1 MFNPK
6 LFPTT
11 SKICVRNF
19 SSYLLIVISQS
30 YKKNLEKIDIQNG
43 PKHVIDVT
51 TELMEQFSQNKSF
64 LWGWNDGIMNLLCFW
79 RYLVE
84 EKIKIDDIASDIG
97 SFIFGPL
104 LINCNLFSFTV
115 FKTKHEIILFKMQKQ
130 SLSVKYHSGQS
141 FMGILNGKK
150 CFKWMIQKRMSI

>member
-1 MFNPK
+1 VFNPK

-11 SKICVRNF
+11 SKICVRKF
-19 SSYLLIVISQS
+19 SSYLLIVIFQS
-30 YKKNLEKIDIQNG
+30 HKKHREKIDIKNG
-43 PKHVIDVT
+43 PKHVIDVI

-64 LWGWNDGIMNLLCFW
+64 LCGIMNWWICCVFDGISLGK
-79 RYLVE
+79 
-84 EKIKIDDIASDIG
+84 KIKIDDVASDIG

-115 FKTKHEIILFKMQKQ
+115 FKTKHESFLFKMQEQ

-141 FMGILNGKK
+141 FMGILNWEK
-150 CFKWMIQKRMSI
+150 IL